1 MLLIGPTTGSAMRIG
16 ETNPL
21 ADITVQDS
29 RLAWAISNEYHF
41 AVVPAEISYLRNQQF
56 SYAEVVMLYGLAD
69 ASNKSFESILEMRQG
84 DSLEWSQILVRL
96 GLKASDVNDR
106 ASLILTNNQLSAD
119 AQALTSLLS
128 NAPSAENSTANSK
141 KSNKQA
147 TTGSAVYNSSGKARF

>member
-1 MLLIGPTTGSAMRIG
+1 MLLIAPTPGSAMRIG

-56 SYAEVVMLYGLAD
+56 SYGEVVVLYGLAD
-69 ASNKSFESILEMRQG
+69 ASNKSFESILQMRQG
-84 DSLEWSQILVRL
+84 DNLEWTEILVRL
-96 GLKASDVNDR
+96 GLKATDVSDR
-106 ASLILTNNQLSAD
+106 AALILTNTQLPAD

-128 NAPSAENSTANSK
+128 NPPATENSTSNSK

-147 TTGSAVYNSSGKARF
+147 TPGSVVYNSSGKARF